1 MIKVRL
7 TDIIQFNPPES
18 IKKGTVAKKIPME
31 KLLPHTKKISG
42 FENAAYSAG
51 PKFRNEDTLLAKITP
66 CLENGKT
73 AFVDILNEKEVA
85 FGSSEF
91 IVLRAIEDISDANY
105 IYYLARS
112 PKFRNRAISC
122 MEGTSGRKR
131 VNDKTLQNE
140 EFYFPDLPTQSAIAH
155 VLSSLDNKIELNNK
169 INKELESLTKT
180 IYEYW
185 FVQNADE
192 NWEKKKIGELAEVFR
207 GTTIT
212 EKQTKN
218 GNIKVVAGGVDYSYC
233 HSEFNRE
240 KNTITISGSGA
251 NAGYVNFWR
260 ERIFAS
266 DCTTVRGKTDFD
278 TILICQHLKR
288 NQENIFRSAKGSAQP
303 HVYPSDIKDI
313 WFYEFPQS
321 IKKQFTPIFE
331 AINEQIATQ
340 QLESANLAQLRDF
353 LLPLLM
359 NGQITVGKTQEE
371 TTIKPIKEFDNSDT
385 KYEIWKTQIGLAAR
399 GDISEQ
405 TLRNIYEAIDENDR

>member
-1 MIKVRL
+1 MNKVRL
-7 TDIIQFNPPES
+7 GDIIQFNPPES

-51 PKFRNEDTLLAKITP
+51 PKFRNTDTLLAKITP

-73 AFVDILNEKEVA
+73 AFVDILDDNEVA

-91 IVLRAIEDISDANY
+91 IVLRAIENISDANY
-105 IYYLARS
+105 IHYLARS

-140 EFYFPDLPTQSAIAH
+140 EFYFPDLYTQSAIAR
-155 VLSSLDNKIELNNK
+155 VLSSLDDKIELNNK
-169 INKELESLTKT
+169 INKELENLAKT

-185 FVQNADE
+185 FVQNAE
-192 NWEKKKIGELAEVFR
+192 EKWEKKKIGDIAEVIR
-207 GTTIT
+207 GTMIT
-212 EKQTKN
+212 EKQTKK

-240 KNTITISGSGA
+240 KNTITVSGSGA
-251 NAGYVNFWR
+251 NAGFVNFWR

-266 DCTTVRGKTDFD
+266 DCTTVRGKTDLD

-313 WFYEFPQS
+313 WFYEIPQY
-321 IKKQFTPIFE
+321 IKEKFSPFFL
-331 AINEQIATQ
+331 AINEQIAKR
-340 QLESANLAQLRDF
+340 QLESTKLSQLRDF

-359 NGQITVGKTQEE
+359 NGQVEVGKAQDKPTIMQFKRIDNNE
-371 TTIKPIKEFDNSDT
+371 TEYQD
-385 KYEIWKTQIGLAAR
+385 WKTQIGLAAR
-399 GDISEQ
+399 GNNIDEQ
-405 TLRNIYEAIDENDR
+405 ILRTIYEAING